1 MGSAGCQSISVHPLG
16 DLLKQFK
23 AVGTKRHA
31 VASTTTKGH
40 GILSSEDWDCCNQ
53 AGRKLTIDLGCVQK
67 RYNTT

>member
-23 AVGTKRHA
+23 TVGTKRHA

-40 GILSSEDWDCCNQ
+40 AILSSEDWDCCNQ
-53 AGRKLTIDLGCVQK
+53 AG
-67 RYNTT
+67 